1 MRCRK
6 ELQSSSVGAPG
17 TASHPSSQSP
27 SPRFRL
33 RVSSNF
39 IMPFLALQALAIIF
53 AVNSYLVPSPSIHPP
68 TLPSLLSTLSRAL
81 TLANATHFI
90 LPKPSLHRINSRI
103 DLPFLYAFL
112 SIPPS
117 TRGITLGTINTETS
131 RVLLAIA
138 SITSASSSYPISF
151 AESHA
156 GVRIFALPQNQT
168 TPSAADYAE
177 PYVDLFPHRRAG
189 ELLVTSC
196 CNCAPAAVSVCMKSM
211 CACQACEWRA
221 EDVLPV
227 VPVSIAG
234 VQWQVPAPRG
244 GGYVTES

>member
-1 MRCRK
+1 MRHRK
-6 ELQSSSVGAPG
+6 ELQPSSVGAPG

-27 SPRFRL
+27 SPRPRL

-39 IMPFLALQALAIIF
+39 MMPFLALQALVIIY
-53 AVNSYLVPSPSIHPP
+53 AVNSHFAPSPSLHPP
-68 TLPSLLSTLSRAL
+68 TLPSLLSALSRAL

-90 LPKPSLHRINSRI
+90 LPKPSLRRINSRMG
-103 DLPFLYAFL
+103 LPLLYPPL
-112 SIPPS
+112 SIPSS
-117 TRGITLGTINTETS
+117 TRGIAMGTINTETS

-156 GVRIFALPQNQT
+156 GVRIFALPQNQAP
-168 TPSAADYAE
+168 PSADYAE

-189 ELLVTSC
+189 ALLVTSC

-234 VQWQVPAPRG
+234 VQGKVPAPRG